1 MMLSANSVSVRLRK
15 WNSPDDRWHWAL
27 QDINLQFHE
36 GDRVGVVGRNGSGKT
51 TLCRVLAGILSP
63 AKGSVV
69 REGRVVPLLGFGAA
83 LQPELSG
90 KQNARLLA
98 RLLGASSEEV
108 PRILEDVDRQTE
120 LGKWLNEPVVD
131 YSTGMRA
138 RLAFVVATSLSAD
151 VLLVDEALGAGD
163 ITFRKRAMKRLT
175 TFMEEAKVLIMV
187 SHQLHELRKQCNRVI
202 WLEDGMVRQ
211 EGEAECI
218 LEQYQEHM
226 NQNRVKQ

>member
-1 MMLSANSVSVRLRK
+1 MMLAAKSVSVRLRK

-120 LGKWLNEPVVD
+120 LGNWLNEPVVH

-138 RLAFVVATSLSAD
+138 RLAFVVATSISAD

>member
-1 MMLSANSVSVRLRK
+1 MMLAANSVSVRLRK

-120 LGKWLNEPVVD
+120 LGNWLNEPVVH

-138 RLAFVVATSLSAD
+138 RLAFVVATSISAD

>member
-1 MMLSANSVSVRLRK
+1 MMLAANSVSVRLRK

-90 KQNARLLA
+90 KENARLLA

-120 LGKWLNEPVVD
+120 LGNWLNEPVVH

-138 RLAFVVATSLSAD
+138 RLAFVVATSISAD

-175 TFMEEAKVLIMV
+175 TFMKEAKVLIMV

>member
-1 MMLSANSVSVRLRK
+1 MMLAANDVSVRLRK

-69 REGRVVPLLGFGAA
+69 REGSVVPLLGFGAA

-98 RLLGASSEEV
+98 RLLGASSEQV

-120 LGKWLNEPVVD
+120 LGNWLNEPVVH

-138 RLAFVVATSLSAD
+138 RLAFVVATSISAD

-187 SHQLHELRKQCNRVI
+187 SHQLHEIRKQCNRVI
-202 WLEDGMVRQ
+202 WLEEGMVRQ
-211 EGEAECI
+211 EGETECI

-226 NQNRVKQ
+226 NQNRVKR

>member
-1 MMLSANSVSVRLRK
+1 MLAAKSVSVRLRK

-27 QDINLQFHE
+27 QDINLQFHK

-120 LGKWLNEPVVD
+120 LGNWLNEPVVH

-138 RLAFVVATSLSAD
+138 RLAFVVATSISAD